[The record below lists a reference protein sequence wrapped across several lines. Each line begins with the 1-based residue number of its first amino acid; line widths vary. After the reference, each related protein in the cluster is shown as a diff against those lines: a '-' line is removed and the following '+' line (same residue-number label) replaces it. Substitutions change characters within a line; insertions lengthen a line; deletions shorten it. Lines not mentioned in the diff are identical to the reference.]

1 METTKLILLVEHRTL
16 GAKGV
21 IFEVPNA
28 NVSAWIDSGKAKRY
42 SKGSSKPTESTKSK
56 KGKKKK

>member
-1 METTKLILLVEHRTL
+1 METTKLILLVDHRTL
-16 GAKGV
+16 GSKGV
-21 IFEVPNA
+21 VFEVPTA

-42 SKGSSKPTESTKSK
+42 SKEGSKKSEGEESK